1 MIRRG
6 KGSAGHSFIAPL
18 IAAALVLCLP
28 ATAGAHALPQTA
40 AQIAATTVGPTSC
53 PGAAI
58 DPTQVITG
66 EFGAE
71 LQGSFVLLPF
81 NVPEGTTAVRVK
93 YCWDPPIGPFVRH
106 TLDLGLYQARSTPGA
121 LYGPAEF
128 RGWGGSSHP
137 DVIVSPEGFKSEAE
151 YVASPRTNAPGKTTR
166 GFVPGP
172 IPPGEWAVEL
182 GVAAVVT
189 QALGDADGKV
199 GWRVEIQLSN
209 DPANADEPYQP
220 ARYDETPARAARGWY
235 GGDMHVHAEHS
246 ALGDATMTET
256 FNFAFKP
263 LSEGGAGL
271 DFMTLSDYVVPSAWG
286 EIGRYQGSF
295 PGKLIAR
302 SAEVIT
308 YRGHTNNHTSA
319 TYVDYRTGPVYE
331 REHDGTLIPKRGPR
345 PPRQL
350 FDDVHAAG
358 GFTQINHPTI
368 FPSTDPFFQQFC
380 RGCPWDYTD
389 AETDYSKVDAIEVN
403 TGPPP
408 PQNPYAMSAIAFY
421 ERALDLGEKIAAVGA
436 SDSHNAGRTAGFLS
450 PQAPVGTPTTMIY
463 ADELSEA
470 GIRRGV
476 LAHHTYVKLTGGK
489 GPDVRMRAVVPG
501 KKGASGMIGDTI
513 RGNEADFMARVLNGF
528 DETKPDPLVLT
539 IVKDGHPW
547 RSETVAG
554 DDHVLAFH
562 TTEHGRY
569 RIQLQRGS
577 TTEVVSSPIWFE
589 PLPPRPGKGC
599 GDLNHAHERAA
610 ECKN

>member
-1 MIRRG
+1 M
-6 KGSAGHSFIAPL
+6 A
-18 IAAALVLCLP
+18 AAALAFP
-28 ATAGAHALPQTA
+28 AGAGAHAVSAPV
-40 AQIAATTVGPTSC
+40 AATALGPTSC

-58 DPTQVITG
+58 QPAEVITG
-66 EFGAE
+66 EFGSE

-81 NVPEGTTAVRVK
+81 RVPAGTTAVRVK

-106 TLDLGLYQARSTPGA
+106 TLDLGLYQARSEPGA
-121 LYGPAEF
+121 LYGPREF

-151 YVASPRTNAPGKTTR
+151 YVASPRTNVPGKTTR
-166 GFVPGP
+166 GFMPGP
-172 IPPGEWAVEL
+172 IVPGEWAVEL

-189 QALGDADGKV
+189 PALGDPDGKV
-199 GWRVEIQLSN
+199 GWRVEIELSN
-209 DPANADEPYQP
+209 DPAFADEPYEP
-220 ARYDETPARAARGWY
+220 APYDTTPARAARGWY
-235 GGDMHVHAEHS
+235 AGDMHVHAEHS

-256 FNFAFKP
+256 FGYAFRP

-271 DFMTLSDYVVPSAWG
+271 DFLTLSDYVVPTAWG
-286 EIGRYQGSF
+286 EIGRRQPEY

-308 YRGHTNNHTSA
+308 YRGHTNNHASA
-319 TYVDYRTGPVYE
+319 TYVDYRTGAIFE

-345 PPRQL
+345 PPRDL

-380 RGCPWDYTD
+380 RGCPWDYTN

-408 PQNPYAMSAIAFY
+408 PQNPYARSAIAFY
-421 ERALDLGEKIAAVGA
+421 ERALDLGPKIAAVGA

-450 PQAPVGTPTTMIY
+450 PQAPVGTPTTMVY

-470 GIRRGV
+470 GISRGIR
-476 LAHHTYVKLTGGK
+476 AHHTYVKLTGNK
-489 GPDVRMRAVVPG
+489 GPDLRLTVSVPDRKNRPG
-501 KKGASGMIGDTI
+501 KVRRGMIGDTV
-513 RGNEADFMARVLNGF
+513 RGGEADFTAHVLNGY
-528 DETKPDPLVLT
+528 DPSKPDPLVLT
-539 IVKDGHPW
+539 VSRDGQPVQT
-547 RSETVAG
+547 ETVTS
-554 DDHVLAFH
+554 DDHVLSFH
-562 TTEHGRY
+562 TAEHGRY
-569 RIQLQRGS
+569 RIQVERGP
-577 TTEVVSSPIWFE
+577 TIEALTSPIWFE

-599 GDLNHAHERAA
+599 GDANHAHARAD
-610 ECKN
+610 ECR